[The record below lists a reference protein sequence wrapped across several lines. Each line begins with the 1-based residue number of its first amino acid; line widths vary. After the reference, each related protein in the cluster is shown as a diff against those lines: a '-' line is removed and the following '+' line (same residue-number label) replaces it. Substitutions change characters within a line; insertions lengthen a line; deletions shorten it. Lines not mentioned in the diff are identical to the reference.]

1 MSAEERRE
9 QILDVTAEIL
19 TAHGFNG
26 LSIQSVAQAA
36 GVSRP
41 IVYEHFGDLGTLLE
55 ALVDR
60 EMERAGEQISS
71 RALRDME
78 SGDPRELMLRSLRTY
93 LDAVE
98 EHPSTWR
105 LVLLPPEGA
114 PEPLRDSITRGRATV
129 LKGLR
134 EAVGDGLHP
143 GEPAEDPDMTARTLS
158 AIADEYA
165 RLVLTDAERF
175 PPQRLHDHARWFL
188 GQLRP

>member
-1 MSAEERRE
+1 MTAEERRE
-9 QILDVTAEIL
+9 QILDVTAELL

-41 IVYEHFGDLGTLLE
+41 IVYEHFGGLGTLLE

-60 EMERAGEQISS
+60 EMERAGEQISR
-71 RALRDME
+71 RALRDLG
-78 SGDPRELMLRSLRTY
+78 SGDPREMMLRSLRTY

-129 LKGLR
+129 LEGLR
-134 EAVGDGLHP
+134 EAVGGGLRP
-143 GEPAEDPDMTARTLS
+143 GESAEDPDMTARTLS

-165 RLVLTDAERF
+165 RLVLTDPDRF
-175 PPQRLHDHARWFL
+175 PPKRLHDHARWFL